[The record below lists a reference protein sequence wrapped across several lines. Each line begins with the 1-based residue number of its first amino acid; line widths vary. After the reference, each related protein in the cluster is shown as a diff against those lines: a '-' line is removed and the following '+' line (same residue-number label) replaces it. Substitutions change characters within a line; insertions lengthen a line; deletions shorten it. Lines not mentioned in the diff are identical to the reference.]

1 MLTIDLAKALIAWV
15 RHAYG
20 MISNIMIWKEYFVLH
35 QSLDL
40 ILLVISDS
48 TEVIPL
54 EAEGYWKQVFL
65 TKEYQVSKI

>member
-1 MLTIDLAKALIAWV
+1 MLLTIDLAKALIAWV

-48 TEVIPL
+48 TEVIP
-54 EAEGYWKQVFL
+54 
-65 TKEYQVSKI
+65 